1 MKYRIE
7 TISKTSVIGVQ
18 KEYITGQKAQENI
31 FKFWMEFE
39 AAGHKDQLKL
49 QSNRHLDGLL
59 GVFTP
64 KANGK
69 MHYLIGVTNEE
80 AQNNWQQVD
89 LAEGRYLVFDAKGP
103 VPESIKRAMQ
113 TINRD
118 ILHTLDYE
126 LRNAPFF
133 ELYKSGDVNSEAY
146 VTEIWLPIL

>member
-1 MKYRIE
+1 
-7 TISKTSVIGVQ
+7 
-18 KEYITGQKAQENI
+18 
-31 FKFWMEFE
+31 
-39 AAGHKDQLKL
+39 
-49 QSNRHLDGLL
+49 
-59 GVFTP
+59 
-64 KANGK
+64 